1 MSDMRLQRWLAM
13 CGVASRRRCEE
24 LITSGRVDVNG
35 QAVTELGS
43 KVDPEKDEVRVDG
56 ERVRAPTRRYYVA
69 LNKPVGVVCTGDDP
83 AGRPRAIDL
92 VAAIPARL
100 FPIGRLDE
108 DSEGLLLLTND
119 GDFAERVA
127 HPRYEVPKVYRVT
140 VKGVPDPSALAKLM
154 EGVWLSE
161 GKTAPARVMTLRKT
175 REFTTVLITLREGRN
190 REVRRML
197 AKVELPVTK
206 LLRVQVGAVKLG
218 TLKRGEWR
226 MLAPWEVQAL
236 QEEQAPGPGAGTV
249 PPRSAQP
256 RRPRGPDAPRGPM
269 GPRGRPSS
277 ARPGKG
283 RLPPAQRSRPP
294 GRSDGPSGR
303 SYAPR
308 GGAGG
313 AGQGRRPS
321 GPRDGGARGDGG
333 GRGGGGRNGGGGRRS
348 GR

>member
-35 QAVTELGS
+35 AAVTELGS
-43 KVDPEKDEVRVDG
+43 KVDPDRDEVRVDG
-56 ERVRAPTRRYYVA
+56 ERVKAPTRRWYVA

-92 VAAIPARL
+92 VASIPARL

-119 GDFAERVA
+119 GDFAEKVA

-140 VKGVPDPSALAKLM
+140 VRGIPDPTALAKLM

-175 REFTTVLITLREGRN
+175 REFTTILITLHEGRN

-206 LLRVQVGAVKLG
+206 LLRVQVGSVKLG

-226 MLAPWEVQAL
+226 LLAPWEVQAL
-236 QEEQAPGPGAGTV
+236 QEEQPQRPTAGAL
-249 PPRSAQP
+249 PPRSGQH
-256 RRPRGPDAPRGPM
+256 RRPGGPDAARMPTR
-269 GPRGRPSS
+269 
-277 ARPGKG
+277 ARPGAPRKGGAGGKGGGKFGKG
-283 RLPPAQRSRPP
+283 RLPPAQRGSAPRPF
-294 GRSDGPSGR
+294 SGR
-303 SYAPR
+303 
-308 GGAGG
+308 
-313 AGQGRRPS
+313 RRPD
-321 GPRDGGARGDGG
+321 R
-333 GRGGGGRNGGGGRRS
+333 
-348 GR
+348 

>member
-35 QAVTELGS
+35 AAVTELGS
-43 KVDPEKDEVRVDG
+43 KVDPDKDEVRVDG
-56 ERVRAPTRRYYVA
+56 ERVKAPSRRWYVA

-92 VAAIPARL
+92 VASIPARL

-119 GDFAERVA
+119 GDFAEKVA

-140 VKGVPDPSALAKLM
+140 VRGIPDPTALAKLM

-175 REFTTVLITLREGRN
+175 REFTTILITLREGRN

-206 LLRVQVGAVKLG
+206 LLRVQVGSVKLG

-226 MLAPWEVQAL
+226 LLAPWEVQAL
-236 QEEQAPGPGAGTV
+236 QEEQPQGSTAGAL
-249 PPRSAQP
+249 PPRSGQY
-256 RRPRGPDAPRGPM
+256 RRPGGPDAARMPTRARTGAPRKG
-269 GPRGRPSS
+269 G
-277 ARPGKG
+277 GKG
-283 RLPPAQRSRPP
+283 RLPPAQRGTAP
-294 GRSDGPSGR
+294 RSFSGR
-303 SYAPR
+303 
-308 GGAGG
+308 
-313 AGQGRRPS
+313 RRPD
-321 GPRDGGARGDGG
+321 R
-333 GRGGGGRNGGGGRRS
+333 
-348 GR
+348 